1 MPEWQMTAARWDEN
15 RSLPENFRLLPL
27 PGRKCAR
34 TCGGMGLWPFQQC
47 VKLWKSSGRFSGY
60 ADLDK
65 AAAAS
70 DIEGMILPDTPELF
84 SPENMEQAIFKLY
97 GRELSPAEVT
107 ALLLRGTAQS
117 IADKLASFGKKFA
130 HVILVGGG
138 SGGKF
143 MRELIA
149 AKVDAPLVFGN
160 TEASAAGNI
169 IIQKKVLAHLSRS

>member
-1 MPEWQMTAARWDEN
+1 M
-15 RSLPENFRLLPL
+15 
-27 PGRKCAR
+27 
-34 TCGGMGLWPFQQC
+34 WPFQQC